1 MFSFEITPT
10 DEVPPEI
17 PSLDYD
23 LLGELTGNFLA
34 RMVPDR
40 YNKHDDFRV
49 ALSFVNDAEI
59 RALNASYRQLD
70 EPTDVLSFPLWEEGG
85 AFSPPAGW
93 DVLPLGDVVVSPSFV
108 EREAAAKGADYPA
121 DLALVIVHGAL
132 HLVGYDHDTD
142 ERQTEMWSAQE
153 HVAGEYAK
161 RMNMKLQDANG
172 GGPRESEED

>member
-1 MFSFEITPT
+1 MFLFEIAST
-10 DEVPPEI
+10 DEPQPAI
-17 PSLDYD
+17 PALDYV

-40 YNKHDDFRV
+40 YNKRDDFRV
-49 ALSFVNDAEI
+49 ALSFVDDVEI
-59 RALNASYRQLD
+59 GALNASYRQID

-85 AFSPPAGW
+85 VFSPPTGW
-93 DVLPLGDVVVSPSFV
+93 DVLPLGDVVVSPAFV
-108 EREAAAKGADYPA
+108 EREARAKGSDYSA

-153 HVAGEYAK
+153 HIAEEYAK
-161 RMNMKLQDANG
+161 LMKSQDANG